1 MSKKITVTLDDT
13 VLKKINN
20 DHLINEDL
28 INDALGLYLD
38 NNYDYRTVSQP
49 QPNSKSLQE
58 QIDALQQEKQSLEIE
73 KTCLLQE
80 KHSLQTRINDL
91 SELYPKASILL
102 GTKPNL
108 KDTKISKLKQ
118 KLLKRK

>member
-1 MSKKITVTLDDT
+1 MSKKIIVTLDDT
-13 VLKKINN
+13 VLKKVNN

-38 NNYDYRTVSQP
+38 NNYDYRAVSRP
-49 QPNSKSLQE
+49 QPDHTSLQQ
-58 QIDALQQEKQSLEIE
+58 QIDALRQEKQNLEIE

-80 KHSLQTRINDL
+80 KHSLQSRINDL
-91 SELYPKASILL
+91 SEMYPKASILL

-108 KDTKISKLKQ
+108 ENNMLAKLKH
-118 KLLKRK
+118 KLKRK

>member
-1 MSKKITVTLDDT
+1 MSKKIIVTLDDT
-13 VLKKINN
+13 VLKKVNN

-38 NNYDYRTVSQP
+38 NNYDYRAVSQP
-49 QPNSKSLQE
+49 QPDHTSLQQ
-58 QIDALQQEKQSLEIE
+58 QIDALRQEKQNLEIE

-80 KHSLQTRINDL
+80 KHSLQSRINDL
-91 SELYPKASILL
+91 SEMYPKASILL

-108 KDTKISKLKQ
+108 EHNMLAKLKH
-118 KLLKRK
+118 KLKRK

>member
-13 VLKKINN
+13 VLRKINN

-38 NNYDYRTVSQP
+38 NNYDYRSVSQP
-49 QPNSKSLQE
+49 QPDHTSLQQ
-58 QIDALQQEKQSLEIE
+58 QIDALQQEKQNLEIE

-80 KHSLQTRINDL
+80 KHNLQSRINDL
-91 SELYPKASILL
+91 SEMYPKASILL

-108 KDTKISKLKQ
+108 QHNTIAKLKH
-118 KLLKRK
+118 KLKRK